1 MQNTSCSINYKLV
14 VVWYQVY
21 LLSHSLV
28 MPEMSTEIKFEK
40 EIGTP
45 YP

>member
-14 VVWYQVY
+14 VVWYQLY
-21 LLSHSLV
+21 LLSCRYGV
-28 MPEMSTEIKFEK
+28 PEMSTEMKFEK